1 MKIMK
6 DKVYLVCSGPR
17 DYKLLTLKN
26 LQCIKKVDVIFNDRL
41 ANKNY
46 LRQVK
51 KAVNLYI
58 LINY

>member
-6 DKVYLVCSGPR
+6 NKVYLVSSGGG
-17 DYKLLTLKN
+17 DYKLLTLKD

-58 LINY
+58 LINH